1 MDFCIDFFRNL
12 LYGSG
17 VAHSM
22 IILALTVGIG
32 VYLSRVKIA
41 GISFGVTWV
50 LFIGILFSHYGMTL
64 DGELLHFVKE
74 FGLILFVYSI
84 GLQVGPG
91 FFSSFKSGGLKLN
104 TITCIIVLFDVLVAL
119 LLIFTT
125 NESVDTI
132 TGIMS
137 GAVTNTPGMGAA
149 STTFKE
155 MNGVES
161 SNIALG
167 YSVAYPLGVIG
178 CILAIIAI
186 KFLYKGEKR
195 FSREKNSNV
204 EIQRLSLEVTKKEIT
219 GITLEEIRKR
229 SSLNFIVSRKIDKST
244 GHCDIADSH
253 STLEIG
259 DRILII
265 ADKDIHE
272 KLTSLIGMQVQ
283 QEWLK
288 NDEELISRKITFT
301 NHKLNG
307 TKLGKL
313 NIRKEFG
320 VTVTRVN
327 RAGMD
332 LAPTANF
339 RLQVG
344 DIITIVGHETAVND
358 IKKMFGD
365 ERKYLDHPNLIP
377 IFIGIALGCVLG
389 SIPLSGTL
397 LTTPIKLGLAG
408 GPLIV
413 AILVSYFGPKMGV
426 VTYTTTSA
434 NLMIREI
441 GITLFLA
448 CVGLGAGGEFV
459 DTIANKGGYMWILY
473 GAIITIVPIIIAGVI
488 GRYILK
494 IKYNTL
500 IGVISGS
507 CTNPPAL
514 AFANQQCKGG
524 EAAVGYAT
532 VYPLAMFL
540 RILVGQMMILLLC

>member
-1 MDFCIDFFRNL
+1 MVFFENL
-12 LYGSG
+12 LFGTG

-22 IILALTVGIG
+22 IILALAVGIG
-32 VYLSRVKIA
+32 VYLSKLKIA

-50 LFIGILFSHYGMTL
+50 LFIGILLSHFGMTL

-91 FFSSFKSGGLKLN
+91 FFSSFKSGGLRLN
-104 TITCIIVLFDVLVAL
+104 SVTCILVLFDVLMAL
-119 LLIFTT
+119 ILIFTT
-125 NESVDTI
+125 GESVDTI

-149 STTFKE
+149 STAFKD
-155 MNGVES
+155 MNGYDS
-161 SNIALG
+161 PNIALG
-167 YSVAYPLGVIG
+167 YSVSYPLGVIG
-178 CILAIIAI
+178 CILAMITI
-186 KFLYKGEKR
+186 KSLYRGEKIH
-195 FSREKNSNV
+195 SSNADN
-204 EIQRLSLEVTKKEIT
+204 EIHIQRLSLKVTKESIT

-229 SSLNFIVSRKIDKST
+229 SNLNFVVSRIIYKST
-244 GHCDIADSH
+244 TSCVAADSH
-253 STLEIG
+253 TKLGIG
-259 DRILII
+259 DRVLVI
-265 ADKDIHE
+265 ADDRIHPTLTELIGEPIEQEWRKPDE
-272 KLTSLIGMQVQ
+272 KLV
-283 QEWLK
+283 
-288 NDEELISRKITFT
+288 SRKITFT
-301 NHKLNG
+301 KPKLNG

-320 VTVTRVN
+320 VNITRVN

-332 LAPTANF
+332 LAATASL

-344 DIITIVGHETAVND
+344 DIVTLVGNEDA
-358 IKKMFGD
+358 IKGVRKLLGD
-365 ERKYLDHPNLIP
+365 ERRYLDHPNLIP

-397 LTTPIKLGLAG
+397 ISTPLKLGLAG

-413 AILVSYFGPKMGV
+413 AIIISYFGPKMGI

-448 CVGLGAGGEFV
+448 CVGLGAGGQFV
-459 DTIANKGGYMWILY
+459 DSIVNKGGYMWILY
-473 GAIITIVPIIIAGVI
+473 GAIITIVPILVAGIA
-488 GRYILK
+488 GRYIFK
-494 IKYNTL
+494 IRYNTL
-500 IGVISGS
+500 AGVISGS

-514 AFANQQCKGG
+514 AFANQQGKNGD
-524 EAAVGYAT
+524 AAVGYAT

-540 RILVGQMMILLLC
+540 RILIGQMMILLLC

>member
-1 MDFCIDFFRNL
+1 METFFENL
-12 LYGSG
+12 LFGTSI
-17 VAHSM
+17 AHSM

-32 VYLSRVKIA
+32 VYLSRIKFA
-41 GISFGVTWV
+41 GVSFGVTWV
-50 LFIGILFSHYGMTL
+50 LFIGILLSHFGMTL

-91 FFSSFKSGGLKLN
+91 FFSSFKAGGLKLN
-104 TITCIIVLFDVLVAL
+104 AITCIIVLFDVLMAL

-125 NESVDTI
+125 GESVDTV

-149 STTFKE
+149 ASAFKD
-155 MNGVES
+155 MFGHES
-161 SNIALG
+161 PNIALG

-178 CILAIIAI
+178 CILAIIAL
-186 KFLYKGEKR
+186 KAFYKGEKR
-195 FSREKNSNV
+195 FSREEENNV
-204 EIQRLSLEVTKKEIT
+204 NIQRLSLQVTNPDIT
-219 GITLEEIRKR
+219 GLTLEDIRKK
-229 SSLNFIVSRKIDKST
+229 SNLNFIVSRIIDSTT
-244 GHCDIADSH
+244 GHCKIADSH
-253 STLEIG
+253 SRLKCG
-259 DRILII
+259 DKVLVI
-265 ADKDIHE
+265 ADKELHE
-272 KLTSLIGMQVQ
+272 GLTLLIGKEIE

-288 NDEELISRKITFT
+288 IDEELISRKITFT
-301 NHKLNG
+301 KSKLNG
-307 TKLGKL
+307 AKLSKL
-313 NIRKEFG
+313 NIRHEFG
-320 VTVTRVN
+320 VNVTRVH
-327 RAGMD
+327 RAGVE
-332 LAPTANF
+332 LAPTAGF
-339 RLQVG
+339 RLQLG
-344 DIITIVGHETAVND
+344 DIVTVVGRETAVND
-358 IKKMFGD
+358 VRKLLGD

-397 LTTPIKLGLAG
+397 LSTPLKLGLAG

-413 AILVSYFGPKMGV
+413 AILVSYFGPKLGI

-459 DTIANKGGYMWILY
+459 NSIVNRGGYMWILY
-473 GAIITIVPIIIAGVI
+473 GALITIVPIMIAGLVGHYI
-488 GRYILK
+488 FHIRYS
-494 IKYNTL
+494 TL
-500 IGVISGS
+500 SGVIAGS

-514 AFANQQCKGG
+514 AFANQQNKGG
-524 EAAVGYAT
+524 ESAVGYAT

>member
-1 MDFCIDFFRNL
+1 MENFFNNL
-12 LYGSG
+12 LFGSG

-22 IILALTVGIG
+22 IILAVAVGVG
-32 VYLSRVKIA
+32 VYLSRVKIS

-50 LFIGILFSHYGMTL
+50 LFIGILLSHFGMTL

-104 TITCIIVLFDVLVAL
+104 SITCILVLFDVLMAL

-125 NESVDTI
+125 GESIDTI

-149 STTFKE
+149 STAFKD
-155 MNGVES
+155 MNGYDS
-161 SNIALG
+161 PNIALG

-178 CILAIIAI
+178 CILAMITI
-186 KFLYKGEKR
+186 KSFYKGQKR
-195 FSREKNSNV
+195 TDIDNSTDNDTH
-204 EIQRLSLEVTKKEIT
+204 IQRISLRVTKEQVA
-219 GITLEEIRKR
+219 GISLEEIRKR
-229 SSLNFIVSRKIDKST
+229 SNLNFVVSRIIYKSADSCVAADSNTILGIGDKVLV
-244 GHCDIADSH
+244 IADSKLH
-253 STLEIG
+253 N
-259 DRILII
+259 
-265 ADKDIHE
+265 DIKE
-272 KLTSLIGMQVQ
+272 LIGEPIEQ
-283 QEWLK
+283 QWIK
-288 NDEELISRKITFT
+288 PDEQLVSRKITFT
-301 NHKLNG
+301 KPKLNG
-307 TKLGKL
+307 AKLGKL

-320 VTVTRVN
+320 VNITRIN

-332 LAPTANF
+332 LAATASL

-344 DIITIVGHETAVND
+344 DIVTLVGNENA
-358 IKKMFGD
+358 IKGVRKLLGD

-377 IFIGIALGCVLG
+377 IFIGIALGCLLG

-397 LTTPIKLGLAG
+397 ISTPLKLGLAG

-413 AILVSYFGPKMGV
+413 AILVSYFGPKLGV

-448 CVGLGAGGEFV
+448 CVGLGAGGQFV
-459 DTIANKGGYMWILY
+459 DSIVNKGGYMWIAY
-473 GAIITIVPIIIAGVI
+473 GALITIVPILVAGFV
-488 GRYILK
+488 GRYIFK

-500 IGVISGS
+500 AGVISGS

-514 AFANQQCKGG
+514 AFANQQSKNGD
-524 EAAVGYAT
+524 AAVGYAT

>member
-1 MDFCIDFFRNL
+1 MGFLTDFFGNL
-12 LYGSG
+12 FFGSG

-22 IILALTVGIG
+22 LVLAIAVGIG
-32 VYLSRVKIA
+32 VYLGRIKLF

-50 LFIGILFSHYGMTL
+50 LFVGILLSHFGMII

-104 TITCIIVLFDVLVAL
+104 TLTCTIVLFDVIMAL
-119 LLIFTT
+119 MLIYLTD
-125 NESVDTI
+125 ESVDTI
-132 TGIMS
+132 VGVMS

-149 STTFKE
+149 VAAFKD
-155 MNGVES
+155 MTGTDS
-161 SNIALG
+161 PNIALG

-186 KFLYKGEKR
+186 RSLYK
-195 FSREKNSNV
+195 NSKFDVAQDNNNINIRRISIEV
-204 EIQRLSLEVTKKEIT
+204 TNKEIQ
-219 GITLEEIRKR
+219 GMTLEEIRRKN
-229 SSLNFIVSRKIDKST
+229 SLNFIVSRIIHCATGNCEPANSDSKLNVGDKILVVANADVEERLLTLIGNKID
-244 GHCDIADSH
+244 I
-253 STLEIG
+253 
-259 DRILII
+259 
-265 ADKDIHE
+265 
-272 KLTSLIGMQVQ
+272 
-283 QEWLK
+283 EWLK
-288 NDEELISRKITFT
+288 ESSLVSRKIIFT
-301 NHKLNG
+301 NTKLNG
-307 TKLGKL
+307 IKLSKL
-313 NIRKEFG
+313 NIRHQFG
-320 VTVTRVN
+320 VNITRVH
-327 RAGMD
+327 RAGID
-332 LAPTANF
+332 LTPTASF

-344 DIITIVGHETAVND
+344 DVVTVVGEESSVND
-358 IKKMFGD
+358 IKKVFGD

-389 SIPLSGTL
+389 SLPLTGTL
-397 LTTPIKLGLAG
+397 ISTPLKLGLAG

-448 CVGLGAGGEFV
+448 CVGLGAGGSFLDSIV
-459 DTIANKGGYMWILY
+459 NKGGYIWILY
-473 GAIITIVPIIIAGVI
+473 GAIITVVPILIAGLV

-494 IKYNTL
+494 IRYNTL
-500 IGVISGS
+500 MGVISGS

-514 AFANQQCKGG
+514 AFANQQCPGG
-524 EAAVGYAT
+524 DAAVGYAT

>member
-1 MDFCIDFFRNL
+1 MDFCIEFFSNL
-12 LYGSG
+12 LFGTG

-22 IILALTVGIG
+22 IILAVTVGIG

-41 GISFGVTWV
+41 GVSFGVTWV
-50 LFIGILFSHYGMTL
+50 LFIGILLSHFGMTL
-64 DGELLHFVKE
+64 DSELLHFVKE

-84 GLQVGPG
+84 GLQVGPS
-91 FFSSFKSGGLKLN
+91 FFSSFKAGGLKLN
-104 TITCIIVLFDVLVAL
+104 TVTCIIVLFDILVAI
-119 LLIFTT
+119 LLIYTT
-125 NESVDTI
+125 GEDVDTI

-149 STTFKE
+149 TTAFKD
-155 MNGVES
+155 MNGYES
-161 SNIALG
+161 TNIALG

-178 CILAIIAI
+178 CILSMIAI
-186 KFLYKGEKR
+186 RFLYKGEKR
-195 FSREKNSNV
+195 FSKANSNDV
-204 EIQRLSLEVTKKEIT
+204 NIERLSLEVTEKEIT
-219 GITLEEIRKR
+219 GLTLENIRQQ
-229 SSLNFIVSRKIDKST
+229 SNLNFIVSRIIDKAT
-244 GHCDIADSH
+244 GHCNIANSQ
-253 STLEIG
+253 SKLYIG
-259 DRILII
+259 DRLLII
-265 ADKDIHE
+265 ANKDIHD
-272 KLTSLIGMQVQ
+272 KLISLIGKPVE
-283 QEWLK
+283 QEWTRI
-288 NDEELISRKITFT
+288 DEELISRKITFT

-307 TKLGKL
+307 TKLIKL
-313 NIRKEFG
+313 NIRKGFG
-320 VTVTRVN
+320 VNVTRVH
-327 RAGMD
+327 RAGVD

-344 DIITIVGHETAVND
+344 DIITVVGRETAIND

-365 ERKYLDHPNLIP
+365 ERRYLDHPNLIP
-377 IFIGIALGCVLG
+377 IFIGIALGCILG

-397 LTTPIKLGLAG
+397 LTTPLKLGLAG

-413 AILVSYFGPKMGV
+413 AILVSYFGPKMGI

-448 CVGLGAGGEFV
+448 CVGLGAGSNFV
-459 DTIANKGGYMWILY
+459 ETIVEKGGYMWILY
-473 GAIITIVPIIIAGVI
+473 GAIITVVPILIAGCI

-500 IGVISGS
+500 TGVISGS

-524 EAAVGYAT
+524 DAAVGYAT

-540 RILVGQMMILLLC
+540 RILAGQMMILFFC

>member
-1 MDFCIDFFRNL
+1 MISFFENL
-12 LYGSG
+12 MYGTS

-50 LFIGILFSHYGMTL
+50 LFIGIILSHFGMTL

-91 FFSSFKSGGLKLN
+91 FFSSFKAGGIRLN
-104 TITCIIVLFDVLVAL
+104 TITCIIVLFDVLMAL
-119 LLIFTT
+119 LLIAVTT
-125 NESVDTI
+125 ESVDTV

-149 STTFKE
+149 ASAFKD
-155 MNGVES
+155 MFGYES
-161 SNIALG
+161 PNIALG

-178 CILAIIAI
+178 CILAMIAL
-186 KFLYKGEKR
+186 KSFYKGEKR
-195 FSREKNSNV
+195 FSKDEDKNVN
-204 EIQRLSLEVTKKEIT
+204 IQRLSLKVTNPGIT

-229 SSLNFIVSRKIDKST
+229 SNLNFIVSRIIDSDT
-244 GHCDIADSH
+244 GHCLIADSH
-253 STLEIG
+253 SKLKCG
-259 DRILII
+259 DKVLVI
-265 ADKDIHE
+265 ADKEIHDSL
-272 KLTSLIGMQVQ
+272 LTLIGEPTE
-283 QEWLK
+283 QEWI
-288 NDEELISRKITFT
+288 NVEEDLISRQITFT
-301 NHKLNG
+301 KHKLNG
-307 TKLGKL
+307 TKLSKL
-313 NIRKEFG
+313 NIRHEFG
-320 VTVTRVN
+320 VNVTRVH
-327 RAGMD
+327 RAGVE

-344 DIITIVGHETAVND
+344 DIVTVVGRETAVND
-358 IKKMFGD
+358 VKKLLGD
-365 ERKYLDHPNLIP
+365 ERKFLDHPNLIP
-377 IFIGIALGCVLG
+377 IFIGIALGCILG

-397 LTTPIKLGLAG
+397 ISTPLKLGLAG

-459 DTIANKGGYMWILY
+459 DSIINKGGYMWILY
-473 GAIITIVPIIIAGVI
+473 GALITVIPIIIAGLV
-488 GRYILK
+488 GRYILH

-514 AFANQQCKGG
+514 AFANQQGKGG
-524 EAAVGYAT
+524 DAAIGYAT

>member
-1 MDFCIDFFRNL
+1 MDFFENL
-12 LYGSG
+12 LFGTG

-22 IILALTVGIG
+22 IILALAVGIG
-32 VYLSRVKIA
+32 VYLSKLKIA

-50 LFIGILFSHYGMTL
+50 LFIGILLSHFGMTL

-91 FFSSFKSGGLKLN
+91 FFSSFKSGGLRLN
-104 TITCIIVLFDVLVAL
+104 SVTCILVLFDVLMAL
-119 LLIFTT
+119 ILIFTT
-125 NESVDTI
+125 GESVDTI

-149 STTFKE
+149 STAFKD
-155 MNGVES
+155 MNGYDS
-161 SNIALG
+161 PNIALG
-167 YSVAYPLGVIG
+167 YSVSYPLGVIG
-178 CILAIIAI
+178 CILAMITI
-186 KFLYKGEKR
+186 KSLYRGEKIH
-195 FSREKNSNV
+195 SSNADN
-204 EIQRLSLEVTKKEIT
+204 EIHIQRLSLKVTKESIT

-229 SSLNFIVSRKIDKST
+229 SNLNFVVSRIIYKST
-244 GHCDIADSH
+244 TSCVAADSH
-253 STLEIG
+253 TKLGIG
-259 DRILII
+259 DRVLVI
-265 ADKDIHE
+265 ADDRIHPTLTELIGEPIEQEWRKPDE
-272 KLTSLIGMQVQ
+272 KLV
-283 QEWLK
+283 
-288 NDEELISRKITFT
+288 SRKITFT
-301 NHKLNG
+301 KPKLNG

-320 VTVTRVN
+320 VNITRVN

-332 LAPTANF
+332 LAATASL

-344 DIITIVGHETAVND
+344 DIVTLVGNEDA
-358 IKKMFGD
+358 IKGVRKLLGD
-365 ERKYLDHPNLIP
+365 ERRYLDHPNLIP

-397 LTTPIKLGLAG
+397 ISTPLKLGLAG

-413 AILVSYFGPKMGV
+413 AIIISYFGPKMGI

-448 CVGLGAGGEFV
+448 CVGLGAGGQFV
-459 DTIANKGGYMWILY
+459 DSIVNKGGYMWILY
-473 GAIITIVPIIIAGVI
+473 GAIITIVPILVAGIA
-488 GRYILK
+488 GRYIFK
-494 IKYNTL
+494 IRYNTL
-500 IGVISGS
+500 AGVISGS

-514 AFANQQCKGG
+514 AFANQQGKNGD
-524 EAAVGYAT
+524 AAVGYAT

-540 RILVGQMMILLLC
+540 RILIGQMMILLLC